1 MFDLGSP
8 LHLFIENLPREAF
21 FFFFFFFFQIY
32 SVKEVFAQF
41 TM

>member
-1 MFDLGSP
+1 MFDLGSAS
-8 LHLFIENLPREAF
+8 HLFIENLLREAY
-21 FFFFFFFFQIY
+21 FFQIY

>member
-1 MFDLGSP
+1 MFDLDSAS
-8 LHLFIENLPREAF
+8 HLFIENLPREA
-21 FFFFFFFFQIY
+21 FFQIY